1 MYNDAKYAFSMNFVV
16 LDDNIDRFI
25 SWTLSIFYL

>member
-25 SWTLSIFYL
+25 S